1 MACFSIIEATTMNIR
16 LNATLAVLGLGLG
29 SVASAQTVIS
39 GGHVDLFEVEWENSE
54 LHLGLH
60 AEDYAPGHFEPGD
73 AIVELDPEA
82 LTSRPAG
89 AQFDFIGVA
98 AGAPIFR
105 VWEDPFANPVNTP
118 WFGIAAEDIPTGTL
132 KSYVESD
139 ARVSGFGSRPWVT
152 VSLVSFS
159 GPGEFSI
166 WRDNGTVWMAT
177 ADGVDASD
185 KFIFPSGG
193 HVHQNWAFTA
203 SGVYQLGV
211 KASAY
216 LADGT
221 FVESHTETYTVNVVP
236 EPASM
241 VALGLG
247 AVALIR
253 RRRK

>member
-1 MACFSIIEATTMNIR
+1 MNIR
-16 LNATLAVLGLGLG
+16 LNTTLPRLALGSVLALGLG

-39 GGHVDLFEVEWENSE
+39 SGHVDLFEVEYENSE

-73 AIVELDPEA
+73 AVVELDPEA
-82 LTSRPAG
+82 LTTRPAG
-89 AQFDFIGVA
+89 AQFDFIGVP
-98 AGAPIFR
+98 AGEPIFR
-105 VWEDPFANPVNTP
+105 VWEDPFSNPINTP
-118 WFGIAAEDIPTGTL
+118 WFGIAAEDIPANTF
-132 KSYVESD
+132 KSYTETD
-139 ARVSGFGSRPWVT
+139 ARVSGFGNRPWVT
-152 VSLVSFS
+152 ISLVSFS
-159 GPGEFSI
+159 GPGDFSI

-177 ADGVDASD
+177 SNGVDASD
-185 KFIFPSGG
+185 KFIFPSGS
-193 HVHQNWAFTA
+193 HVHQNWAFTQ

-211 KASAY
+211 KASAF
-216 LADGT
+216 LPNGDLLSSEVA
-221 FVESHTETYTVNVVP
+221 TYTVNVVP

>member
-1 MACFSIIEATTMNIR
+1 MNIR
-16 LNATLAVLGLGLG
+16 LKTTLAVLALGLG

-39 GGHVDLFEVEWENSE
+39 SGHVDLFEVEFENSE

-60 AEDYAPGHFEPGD
+60 AEDYAPGHFEPGG

-89 AQFDFIGVA
+89 AQFDFIGVP

-132 KSYVESD
+132 RSYTETD

-152 VSLVSFS
+152 ISLVSFS
-159 GPGEFSI
+159 GPGDFSI

-177 ADGVDASD
+177 SNGVDSSD

-193 HVHQNWAFTA
+193 HVHQNWAFTQ
-203 SGVYQLGV
+203 SGVYQLGI
-211 KASAY
+211 KASAV
-216 LADGT
+216 LANGN
-221 FVESHTETYTVNVVP
+221 VIESDVETYTVNVVP